1 MPVAV
6 SEPCGLGGS
15 YSSVG
20 PSMSKDP
27 TNEPTRRDMAF
38 VVGASRSR
46 VEGTWDIRPCSTPAQ
61 CSKVIDADV
70 WSIWAGAPRQQA
82 CLIHDSG
89 KHSVQV
95 SNRPYWGIGLRCSLA
110 GDLNTSSF
118 SVVLDTTCKWMRLSS
133 TQAADQPQLNGF
145 DNA

>member
-1 MPVAV
+1 MQQHMSGHKECQDMRQSPLGFSPLQLHQRAQLSSSSAGSSPDPSRIILCGDLKSVMPVAV
-6 SEPCGLGGS
+6 SEPRGLGGS

-61 CSKVIDADV
+61 FIVALLQTFCLGRELKKKKCD
-70 WSIWAGAPRQQA
+70 WQA
-82 CLIHDSG
+82 CTPD
-89 KHSVQV
+89 K
-95 SNRPYWGIGLRCSLA
+95 
-110 GDLNTSSF
+110 
-118 SVVLDTTCKWMRLSS
+118 
-133 TQAADQPQLNGF
+133 
-145 DNA
+145 